1 MKKGVLNLACLMVAF
16 ILTETSFAQTKPPA
30 IHKDSLIALTQQYY
44 ARNIKA
50 FQAGSTVAD
59 IDAIFELFTPDFTYV
74 HPQYGG
80 VYSRKRLYNGYIN
93 NQKKGR
99 YDGSVA
105 DIKVTKMIAG
115 LNAVAVEKMFILKN
129 KETGK
134 LENGDRQMTLFEFK
148 NGKISRIYE
157 YW

>member
-1 MKKGVLNLACLMVAF
+1 MAAF
-16 ILTETSFAQTKPPA
+16 TFVQTSFAQTKPPA
-30 IHKDSLIALTQQYY
+30 THKDSLIALTQQYY
-44 ARNIKA
+44 KRNIKA
-50 FQAGSTVAD
+50 FQEGSTVAD

-74 HPQYGG
+74 HQQYGG

-105 DIKVTKMIAG
+105 DIKVTNMITG

-129 KETGK
+129 KKTGK
-134 LENGDRQMTLFEFK
+134 LENGDRQMTFFEFK
-148 NGKISRIYE
+148 KGKISRIYE